1 MECDRCIENGQDVV
15 STPQAWACGVKR
27 KFGDGGMR
35 VGGPGGRSAGPG
47 RVLAPGALLEDR
59 AMLAGGVSASAHRR
73 PEPRPSPRAPLP
85 RVVSDSPFMNNMDEI
100 TYWIVTK
107 RAPCLAGYN
116 NPLRRVQPQCSRAPF
131 HSVSPEE
138 QGEPE
143 KKKKK
148 LVVLHDDSD
157 TLDQINV
164 HVEASPQLECEVISD
179 ESETLVS
186 DVDFNIKKSSVQ
198 VKNKTT
204 KTQKKSSRAALRKN
218 NKVVTST
225 PKVTSNLRRSLRK
238 LQSSVNNN
246 SHLNSTLDIFDTP
259 NGNDHPTV
267 SKCQTGKFEE
277 NTKLINMS
285 NKELNVNTCA
295 VSVPRPN
302 NGVINGQFDDLS
314 DVSGFTANYIKS
326 TKINSK
332 TPRKVRSK
340 QSRNLT
346 KESRH
351 SGHKEERSLIVS
363 INKATGDP
371 KTNIMNCS
379 TDSSQNIINLVTV
392 DKKSSTKKFDKSTSL
407 LKFME
412 SKKGQ
417 KLVNAKSE
425 SQNGVLNTSFQS
437 TSTTGS
443 RYPKRHKN
451 NSSDVLM
458 VEISE
463 KTEPAKLSLD
473 KRAAAKQSSRLES
486 TDLVSRTRSGRSRHS
501 KLTEPAVY
509 VRSDFPEQESTV
521 ATVNVAN
528 AVPSEAKDSSKK
540 KRPSSKCG
548 VARKS
553 VNKTGQSNKDSFR
566 EKSGFAACFSDSD
579 DDKPL
584 KPQKYLS

>member
-1 MECDRCIENGQDVV
+1 MECDRYIENGQDVV

-35 VGGPGGRSAGPG
+35 VGGPGGRYAGPG
-47 RVLAPGALLEDR
+47 RVLAPGALEGG
-59 AMLAGGVSASAHRR
+59 AMLACGVSASPRRR

-116 NPLRRVQPQCSRAPF
+116 NPLRRVQPQCSRAPL
-131 HSVSPEE
+131 HSASPEE

-143 KKKKK
+143 KKKTK
-148 LVVLHDDSD
+148 LVVLHNDSD

-164 HVEASPQLECEVISD
+164 HVEAAPQLECEVISD

-198 VKNKTT
+198 VKNKKT
-204 KTQKKSSRAALRKN
+204 KIQKKSSCAALHKK

-238 LQSSVNNN
+238 VQSSVNNN
-246 SHLNSTLDIFDTP
+246 SHLNSTPDIFHTS
-259 NGNDHPTV
+259 NGNDHSTV
-267 SKCQTGKFEE
+267 SKCQAGKFEE

-285 NKELNVNTCA
+285 NKELNANTCA

-302 NGVINGQFDDLS
+302 NGITNGQFDDLS

-340 QSRNLT
+340 QNRNLAR
-346 KESRH
+346 ESRH

-392 DKKSSTKKFDKSTSL
+392 DKKSRTKKIDKSTSL

-417 KLVNAKSE
+417 KLVNSKSE
-425 SQNGVLNTSFQS
+425 SRNGVLNTSFQS
-437 TSTTGS
+437 ISTTGS

-451 NSSDVLM
+451 NSVDVLM
-458 VEISE
+458 IDISE
-463 KTEPAKLSLD
+463 KTEPSKLNSD
-473 KRAAAKQSSRLES
+473 KRTATNHSSRLQS
-486 TDLVSRTRSGRSRHS
+486 TELVSRTRSGRSS
-501 KLTEPAVY
+501 KLTEPTVY

-528 AVPSEAKDSSKK
+528 TVPDEAKDSSKK

-548 VARKS
+548 VARKTL
-553 VNKTGQSNKDSFR
+553 NKTGQSNKDSFR

>member
-1 MECDRCIENGQDVV
+1 MECDRYIENGQDI

-47 RVLAPGALLEDR
+47 RVLAPGALLEGG
-59 AMLAGGVSASAHRR
+59 AMLAGGVSASPRRR
-73 PEPRPSPRAPLP
+73 PEPRPCPRAPLP

-116 NPLRRVQPQCSRAPF
+116 NPLRRVQPQCSRAPL
-131 HSVSPEE
+131 HSASPED

-157 TLDQINV
+157 ILDQTNV
-164 HVEASPQLECEVISD
+164 HVEAPPQPVCEVISD

-186 DVDFNIKKSSVQ
+186 DVDFNIKKTSVQ
-198 VKNKTT
+198 MKNKKT
-204 KTQKKSSRAALRKN
+204 KTQKKSSHAALHKK

-238 LQSSVNNN
+238 VQSSVNNN
-246 SHLNSTLDIFDTP
+246 SHLNSTLDIFDTS

-285 NKELNVNTCA
+285 HRELNVNTCA

-332 TPRKVRSK
+332 TPGKVRSK
-340 QSRNLT
+340 QSRNLA

-392 DKKSSTKKFDKSTSL
+392 DKKSRTKKLDKSTSL

-417 KLVNAKSE
+417 KLVNTNSE
-425 SQNGVLNTSFQS
+425 SRNGVLNTSFQS

-463 KTEPAKLSLD
+463 KTEPKLSSD
-473 KRAAAKQSSRLES
+473 KRTATNQSSRLES
-486 TDLVSRTRSGRSRHS
+486 TELVSRTRSGRSRHS
-501 KLTEPAVY
+501 KLTEPTVY

-528 AVPSEAKDSSKK
+528 AVPDEAKDSSKT
-540 KRPSSKCG
+540 KRSSSKYG
-548 VARKS
+548 VARRS
-553 VNKTGQSNKDSFR
+553 LNKTGQSNKDSFR

>member
-1 MECDRCIENGQDVV
+1 MECDRYIENGQDVV

-27 KFGDGGMR
+27 KFGNGGMR

-47 RVLAPGALLEDR
+47 RVLAPGALLEGG
-59 AMLAGGVSASAHRR
+59 AMLAGGVSGSPRRR

-116 NPLRRVQPQCSRAPF
+116 NPLRRVQPQCSRAPR
-131 HSVSPEE
+131 HSASPEE

-148 LVVLHDDSD
+148 LIVLHDDSD
-157 TLDQINV
+157 TLDQTNV
-164 HVEASPQLECEVISD
+164 QVEAPPQLECEVISD

-198 VKNKTT
+198 VKNRKT
-204 KTQKKSSRAALRKN
+204 KAQKKSSCAALHKK

-225 PKVTSNLRRSLRK
+225 PKVTTNLRRSLRK
-238 LQSSVNNN
+238 VQSSVNNN
-246 SHLNSTLDIFDTP
+246 SHLNSTLDIFDTS

-267 SKCQTGKFEE
+267 PKCQTGKFEE

-295 VSVPRPN
+295 VSVPKPN

-332 TPRKVRSK
+332 TPRKVRNK
-340 QSRNLT
+340 QSRNLA
-346 KESRH
+346 KESRQK

-392 DKKSSTKKFDKSTSL
+392 DKKSNTKKLDKSTSL

-417 KLVNAKSE
+417 KLVNTKSE
-425 SQNGVLNTSFQS
+425 SKNGVMNTSFQS

-458 VEISE
+458 VEMSE
-463 KTEPAKLSLD
+463 KTEPSKLSSD
-473 KRAAAKQSSRLES
+473 KRTATNQ
-486 TDLVSRTRSGRSRHS
+486 LVSRTRSGRNRHS
-501 KLTEPAVY
+501 KVTEPTVY
-509 VRSDFPEQESTV
+509 VHSDFPESTV

-528 AVPSEAKDSSKK
+528 AVPDEAKDSSKK
-540 KRPSSKCG
+540 KRTSSKCA
-548 VARKS
+548 VVKKS
-553 VNKTGQSNKDSFR
+553 PNKTGQSNKDSFR

>member
-1 MECDRCIENGQDVV
+1 MECDRYIENGQGIV

-47 RVLAPGALLEDR
+47 RVLAPGALLEGS
-59 AMLAGGVSASAHRR
+59 AMLAGGISASPRRR
-73 PEPRPSPRAPLP
+73 PEPRPTPRAPLP

-100 TYWIVTK
+100 TFWIVTK

-116 NPLRRVQPQCSRAPF
+116 NPLRRVQPQCSRAPL
-131 HSVSPEE
+131 HSASPDD

-143 KKKKK
+143 RKRKK
-148 LVVLHDDSD
+148 LVVLNDDSD
-157 TLDQINV
+157 TLDQTN
-164 HVEASPQLECEVISD
+164 VEAPPQPVCEVISD
-179 ESETLVS
+179 DSETLVS

-198 VKNKTT
+198 IKNKKT
-204 KTQKKSSRAALRKN
+204 KAQKKSNRGALHKK

-238 LQSSVNNN
+238 VQSSVNNN
-246 SHLNSTLDIFDTP
+246 SHLNSTLDIFDTSD
-259 NGNDHPTV
+259 GNNHAIVP
-267 SKCQTGKFEE
+267 KCIQAGKFEE
-277 NTKLINMS
+277 DTKLINLS
-285 NKELNVNTCA
+285 NREPNATTCA

-340 QSRNLT
+340 PSRNLA

-351 SGHKEERSLIVS
+351 SAQKEEKSLIVS

-371 KTNIMNCS
+371 KTNILNCS

-392 DKKSSTKKFDKSTSL
+392 DKKSRTKKLDKSTSL

-412 SKKGQ
+412 SKRGQ
-417 KLVNAKSE
+417 KVVNVKSE
-425 SQNGVLNTSFQS
+425 CRNGVLNKSFQS

-463 KTEPAKLSLD
+463 KTEPSKLSSD
-473 KRAAAKQSSRLES
+473 KRTATNQSSRLES
-486 TDLVSRTRSGRSRHS
+486 TELVSRTRSGRSRHS
-501 KLTEPAVY
+501 KLTEPTVY
-509 VRSDFPEQESTV
+509 VRSNFPEQESTV
-521 ATVNVAN
+521 ATINVAN
-528 AVPSEAKDSSKK
+528 AVLDEAKASAKK
-540 KRPSSKCG
+540 KRPSSKSG
-548 VARKS
+548 VARKFL
-553 VNKTGQSNKDSFR
+553 NKTGQSNKDSFR